1 MPYKHESVRPLSQD
15 EHEEQRLLAELDN
28 LAWQTKQKEAALRE
42 VRNRMGA
49 NKNDKNSAFCREGR
63 KPSV

>member
-1 MPYKHESVRPLSQD
+1 MPYKHESAQPLSQD
-15 EHEEQRLLAELDN
+15 EREEQRLLAELDS
-28 LAWQTKQKEAALRE
+28 LAQQTKQKEAALRE

>member
-15 EHEEQRLLAELDN
+15 EHEEQRLLAELDS

>member
-1 MPYKHESVRPLSQD
+1 MPYKHESAQPLSQD

>member
-28 LAWQTKQKEAALRE
+28 LARQTKQKEAALRE

>member
-1 MPYKHESVRPLSQD
+1 MPYKHESVQPLSQD
-15 EHEEQRLLAELDN
+15 EREEQRLLAELDS
-28 LAWQTKQKEAALRE
+28 LSQQTRQKEAALRE